1 MPMRKQRTAHRTRLL
16 LTILVGVLLAFGTF
30 WLGLVMERGG
40 DGKQA
45 DQRNEPDYIVD
56 NFSFVRMNQ
65 IGQPSYLISGTRLT
79 HRPLDDSSEV
89 DKPFMRSLKPGEP
102 PMDMHADRGRIDQG
116 NSRVQL
122 SGNVLIDRAAAPT
135 VKRMAMR
142 TEALTVL
149 PDEDRMLS
157 DRPVAMRV
165 GDSLMTGIG
174 MAANNATRQIDIAQR
189 VRITYPP
196 AP

>member
-1 MPMRKQRTAHRTRLL
+1 MRKQRTAHRTRLL
-16 LTILVGVLLAFGTF
+16 LTILAGVLLAFGTF
-30 WLGLVMERGG
+30 WLGLVMEQSGA
-40 DGKQA
+40 GKRA

-56 NFSFVRMNQ
+56 RFSFVRMNQ
-65 IGQPSYLISGTRLT
+65 TGQPGYLISGTRLT

-89 DKPFMRSLKPGEP
+89 EQPFMRSLKPGEP
-102 PMDMHADRGRIDQG
+102 PMDMHADRARIDQG

-122 SGNVLIDRAAAPT
+122 NGNVLVDRAEAPNI
-135 VKRMAMR
+135 KRMAMR

-157 DRPVAMRV
+157 DRPVAIRV

-174 MAANNATRQIDIAQR
+174 MAANNATRQIDIAER
-189 VRITYPP
+189 MRIISPP
-196 AP
+196 VP